1 MYIPMQEKNTICDPK
16 VLYILSIYLP
26 ISAQNKKG
34 AVDIMYNR
42 AFLFNGIGSKPE
54 KLLEQLTPEMMD
66 RYETYRTEAF
76 TRLGLDLDMD
86 KNTGYSAK
94 AAEWMVPFL
103 CDRVVYEYL
112 IGKGIVPDIGAGY
125 SSGIVSASACFGSIR
140 HEDAHDIVMTHLS
153 MFRGLQEKGIK
164 LDMGIVIGFHYDEL
178 KEFFSDKFS
187 SDELVIGSGNSD
199 FHVMISGRAEAVEK
213 AIGLCLNE
221 GAIKAF
227 TMNTGTAFHHP
238 LMEQYSTEYISLCNR
253 LEYKEPLYPLI
264 SVFDSTVLK
273 TVDEVRK
280 ENLLNVCTPMRWDL
294 ALKKLEELGVKEFFD
309 VSANGAIKKFS
320 RVSRSCRVY
329 TLEDIVGGGYT
340 L

>member
-1 MYIPMQEKNTICDPK
+1 
-16 VLYILSIYLP
+16 
-26 ISAQNKKG
+26 
-34 AVDIMYNR
+34 MYNR

-54 KLLEQLTPEMMD
+54 KLLVQLTPEMID
-66 RYETYRTEAF
+66 KYEAYRAEAF
-76 TRLGLDLDMD
+76 TRLGLDTDME

-112 IGKGIVPDIGAGY
+112 IDKGITPDIGAGY

-153 MFRGLQEKGIK
+153 MFRGLQENGIK
-164 LDMGIVIGFHYDEL
+164 LNMGIVIGFPYEDL
-178 KEFFSDKFS
+178 KELLSGQFS
-187 SDELVIGSGNSD
+187 SDELVIGSSNSS
-199 FHVMISGRAEAVEK
+199 FHNMISGKADAVEK
-213 AIGLCLNE
+213 AIELCINE

-238 LMEQYSTEYISLCNR
+238 LMEQYSTEYIKLCMN
-253 LEYKEPLYPLI
+253 LDYKEPNYPLI
-264 SVFDSTVLK
+264 SVFDQSVIK
-273 TVDEVRK
+273 TVDEIRK
-280 ENLLNVCTPMRWDL
+280 ENQLNVCNPMRWDL
-294 ALKKLEELGVKEFFD
+294 ALKKLEELGVKEFID

-320 RVSRSCRVY
+320 RVSRKCKIY
-329 TLEDIVGGGYT
+329 TLEDVIGGGYT